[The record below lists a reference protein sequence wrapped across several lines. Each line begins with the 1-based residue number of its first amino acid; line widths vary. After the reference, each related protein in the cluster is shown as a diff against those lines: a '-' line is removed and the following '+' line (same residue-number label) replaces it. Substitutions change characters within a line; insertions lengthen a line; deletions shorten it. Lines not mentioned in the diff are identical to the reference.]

1 MCRRFRLFQDLSAI
15 CLNRHSALNL
25 ENRAGLQNQRVTPL
39 LKNCAFMYAVYFIL
53 VCKSHAVRK
62 IKSKS

>member
-1 MCRRFRLFQDLSAI
+1 LFQDLSAI

-39 LKNCAFMYAVYFIL
+39 LKIAISRIPFISFL
-53 VCKSHAVRK
+53 VCKPQAVRK